1 MSLGDYKGA
10 NKIFYIC
17 NKLRES
23 GVKLDGDYI
32 ITQRKKKLKYT
43 NENLKYCIE
52 KLFYSLKYE
61 AEEDEV
67 SDMIIDF
74 KYIFDNELEE
84 EEEEEEEEEADLDSA
99 HDQDFLDNK
108 LKHLMGDLNEKWC
121 KKEEE
126 EEDVAEVGV
135 VIDEDNMQPLLD
147 AMLND

>member
-84 EEEEEEEEEADLDSA
+84 EEEEEEADLDSA

-108 LKHLMGDLNEKWC
+108 LKHLMADLNEKWC
-121 KKEEE
+121 KEEEEEEEE
-126 EEDVAEVGV
+126 EEDGVA
-135 VIDEDNMQPLLD
+135 IYKDNMQPLLD

>member
-84 EEEEEEEEEADLDSA
+84 EEEEEADLDSA

-126 EEDVAEVGV
+126 EEEDVAEVGV